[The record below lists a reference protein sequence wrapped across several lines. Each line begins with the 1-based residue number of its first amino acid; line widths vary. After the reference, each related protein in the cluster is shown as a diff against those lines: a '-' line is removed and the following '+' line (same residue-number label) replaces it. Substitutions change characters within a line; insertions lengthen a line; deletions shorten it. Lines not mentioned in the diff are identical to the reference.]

1 VRLRDVVAPGHVVVP
16 LDAPT
21 VAQAAWRLAERL
33 VDQGAVSD
41 PGRLRAALR
50 AARLEDVV
58 AVGEHAFLPHV
69 RTDAVDRLLAAIGI
83 APAPIAWEKDPQRAA
98 RIVIFVVAPPH
109 DAGRYLQ
116 VVSAFARVLSD
127 QDTVQA
133 MLAAR
138 TPEAVLAAGALG
150 SVDLPGQLTV
160 RDVMTAQAVTVSPDD
175 RLGDVARTMV
185 ERDIRAVPV
194 VDESGALVGIV
205 THREL
210 LRHLLPSFVQ
220 RATTGS
226 FRAPTR
232 TEIARRAVSDPR
244 DLPVRDVM
252 SRSVLSVSEDQT
264 LSDVATLMNSK
275 DVDRFPVT
283 REGAVVG
290 FLTRADLV
298 RKLVTF

>member
-1 VRLRDVVAPGHVVVP
+1 MRLRDVVAPGHVVVP
-16 LDAPT
+16 LEASS
-21 VAQAAWRLAERL
+21 VAQAAGRLAERL
-33 VDQGAVSD
+33 VEQGAVSH
-41 PGRLRAALR
+41 PARLRAALR

-58 AVGEHAFLPHV
+58 SVGENAFLPHV
-69 RTDAVDRLLAAIGI
+69 RSDAVDHLVTAVGI
-83 APAPIAWEKDPQRAA
+83 APRPIAWEKDPQRAA

-109 DAGRYLQ
+109 DAARYLQ
-116 VVSAFARVLSD
+116 VVGAFARVLSD
-127 QDTVQA
+127 ADTVQA
-133 MLAAR
+133 MLAAQ
-138 TPEAVLAAGALG
+138 TPEEVLQAGALG
-150 SVDLPGQLTV
+150 SVELPGQLTV
-160 RDVMTAQAVTVSPDD
+160 RDVMTRNAVTVSPD
-175 RLGDVARTMV
+175 RPLGEVARTMI
-185 ERDIRAVPV
+185 ERDIRAIPV
-194 VDESGALVGIV
+194 VDEGGALVGIV

-210 LRHLLPSFVQ
+210 LRHLLPGFVQ

-232 TEIARRAVSDPR
+232 TEIAKGVSDPR
-244 DLPVRDVM
+244 ELPVRDVM

-283 REGAVVG
+283 HEGAVVG

>member
-1 VRLRDVVAPGHVVVP
+1 VVP
-16 LDAPT
+16 LEAGS
-21 VAQAAWRLAERL
+21 VAEATDRLTERL
-33 VDQGAVSD
+33 VEQGAVAD
-41 PGRLRAALR
+41 PDRLRGALR

-58 AVGEHAFLPHV
+58 SVGEHAFLPHV
-69 RTDAVDRLLAAIGI
+69 RTDAVERLVTAVGI
-83 APAPIAWEKDPQRAA
+83 APAPIAWEKDPQRTA
-98 RIVIFVVAPPH
+98 RIVILVVAPPR
-109 DAGRYLQ
+109 AAARYLQ
-116 VVSAFARVLSD
+116 VVAAFARVLSD
-127 QDTVQA
+127 PDTVQA
-133 MLAAR
+133 ILGAR

-150 SVDLPGQLTV
+150 SVELPGQLTV
-160 RDVMTAQAVTVSPDD
+160 RDVMTGHILTASPDQ
-175 RLGDVARTMV
+175 RLADVARMMV

-210 LRHLLPSFVQ
+210 LRHLLPGFVQ
-220 RATTGS
+220 RSTTGS
-226 FRAPTR
+226 FRAPTKA
-232 TEIARRAVSDPR
+232 EIARGSADPR
-244 DLPVRDVM
+244 ELPVRDVM

-298 RKLVTF
+298 RKLVSF

>member
-1 VRLRDVVAPGHVVVP
+1 VVP
-16 LDAPT
+16 LEAGS
-21 VAQAAWRLAERL
+21 VAEATDRLTERL
-33 VDQGAVSD
+33 VEQGAVAD
-41 PGRLRAALR
+41 PDRLRGALR

-58 AVGEHAFLPHV
+58 SVGEHAFLPHV
-69 RTDAVDRLLAAIGI
+69 RTDAVERLVTAVGI
-83 APAPIAWEKDPQRAA
+83 APAPIAWEKDPQRTA
-98 RIVIFVVAPPH
+98 RIVILVVAPPR
-109 DAGRYLQ
+109 AAARYLQ
-116 VVSAFARVLSD
+116 VVAAFARVLSD
-127 QDTVQA
+127 PDTVQA
-133 MLAAR
+133 ILGAR

-150 SVDLPGQLTV
+150 SVELPGQLTV
-160 RDVMTAQAVTVSPDD
+160 RDVMTGHILTASPDQ
-175 RLGDVARTMV
+175 RLADVARMMV

-210 LRHLLPSFVQ
+210 LRHLLPGFVQ
-220 RATTGS
+220 RSTTGS
-226 FRAPTR
+226 FRAPTKA
-232 TEIARRAVSDPR
+232 EIARGSADPR

-298 RKLVTF
+298 RKLVSF

>member
-16 LDAPT
+16 LEASS
-21 VAQAAWRLAERL
+21 VAQAAGRLAERL
-33 VDQGAVSD
+33 VEQGAVSD
-41 PGRLRAALR
+41 PARLRAALR

-58 AVGEHAFLPHV
+58 SVGENAFLPHV
-69 RTDAVDRLLAAIGI
+69 RSDAVDHLVTAVGI
-83 APAPIAWEKDPQRAA
+83 APTPIAWEKDPQRAA

-109 DAGRYLQ
+109 DAARYLQ
-116 VVSAFARVLSD
+116 VVGAFARVLSD
-127 QDTVQA
+127 ADTVQA
-133 MLAAR
+133 MLAAE
-138 TPEAVLAAGALG
+138 TPEAVLQAGALG
-150 SVDLPGQLTV
+150 SVELPGQLTV
-160 RDVMTAQAVTVSPDD
+160 RDVMTRNAVTVSPD
-175 RLGDVARTMV
+175 RPLGEVARTMI
-185 ERDIRAVPV
+185 ERDIRAIPV
-194 VDESGALVGIV
+194 VDEGGALVGIV

-210 LRHLLPSFVQ
+210 LRHLLPGFVQ

-232 TEIARRAVSDPR
+232 TEIAKGVSDPR
-244 DLPVRDVM
+244 ELPVRDVM

-275 DVDRFPVT
+275 VVDRFPVT
-283 REGAVVG
+283 RDGAVVG

>member
-1 VRLRDVVAPGHVVVP
+1 VVP
-16 LDAPT
+16 LEAGS
-21 VAQAAWRLAERL
+21 VAEATDRLTERL
-33 VDQGAVSD
+33 VEQGAVAD
-41 PGRLRAALR
+41 PDRLRGALR

-58 AVGEHAFLPHV
+58 SVGEHAFLPHV
-69 RTDAVDRLLAAIGI
+69 RTDAVERLVTAVGI
-83 APAPIAWEKDPQRAA
+83 APAPIAWEKDPQRTA
-98 RIVIFVVAPPH
+98 RIVILVVAPPR
-109 DAGRYLQ
+109 AAARYLQ
-116 VVSAFARVLSD
+116 VVAAFARVLSD
-127 QDTVQA
+127 PDTVQA
-133 MLAAR
+133 ILGAR
-138 TPEAVLAAGALG
+138 TPEAVLEAGALG
-150 SVDLPGQLTV
+150 SVELPGQLTV
-160 RDVMTAQAVTVSPDD
+160 RDVMTGQILTASPDQ
-175 RLGDVARTMV
+175 RLADVARMMV

-210 LRHLLPSFVQ
+210 LRHLLPGFVQ
-220 RATTGS
+220 RSTTGS
-226 FRAPTR
+226 FRAPTKA
-232 TEIARRAVSDPR
+232 EIARGSADPR

-298 RKLVTF
+298 RKLVSF